1 MVLSSRSVYPRAR
14 SLHPSSGALPSGF
27 IARSCQPVLS
37 ITSISTQKH
46 FSLNLEY
53 LEVKFYVILTSRF
66 LHRCLHEQNSS
77 QRGSLMKR
85 ENSTWCIQSLGNFI
99 VFYQYHLWNIYFLC
113 LSIRSKFS
121 SSTLVNF
128 RVENILMCCQLRLK
142 FKFKHQRGNQ
152 SYSRSSL
159 CVADF
164 ISRCL

>member
-1 MVLSSRSVYPRAR
+1 MVLPTRSVHPRAR
-14 SLHPSSGALPSGF
+14 SLHPSSGALSSGF
-27 IARSCQPVLS
+27 VARSCQPVLS
-37 ITSISTQKH
+37 VTSISTQKH

-53 LEVKFYVILTSRF
+53 LEVKFYVILTSQF

-121 SSTLVNF
+121 SSTLVNYL
-128 RVENILMCCQLRLK
+128 VDDILMCCHLRLK
-142 FKFKHQRGNQ
+142 FKFKHQCGNQ
-152 SYSRSSL
+152 SYL
-159 CVADF
+159 
-164 ISRCL
+164 

>member
-1 MVLSSRSVYPRAR
+1 MVLSSRPVYPRAR

-27 IARSCQPVLS
+27 VARSCQPVLS
-37 ITSISTQKH
+37 LTSISTQKH

-99 VFYQYHLWNIYFLC
+99 VFYQYHLWNIYFFMSVYTQQIQFKHNC
-113 LSIRSKFS
+113 VFPGREYINVLSIK
-121 SSTLVNF
+121 
-128 RVENILMCCQLRLK
+128 VEVQ
-142 FKFKHQRGNQ
+142 
-152 SYSRSSL
+152 
-159 CVADF
+159 V
-164 ISRCL
+164 